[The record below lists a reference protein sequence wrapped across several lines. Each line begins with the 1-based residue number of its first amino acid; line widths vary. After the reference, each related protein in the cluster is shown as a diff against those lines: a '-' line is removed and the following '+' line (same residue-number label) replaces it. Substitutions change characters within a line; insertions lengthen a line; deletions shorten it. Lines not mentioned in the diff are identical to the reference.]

1 MSASARF
8 GLTMGALALLGAASA
23 YWAVRG
29 EALLLDLSFIAC
41 F

>member
-1 MSASARF
+1 MSARARL
-8 GLTMGALALLGAASA
+8 GLMMGALAVLGAASA
-23 YWAVRG
+23 YWVVRG